1 MEYFVYGDYALDTEC
16 ELEVFKNETRA
27 IQFVKGYTKF
37 GDMGGYNRIEVIVFA
52 PSGECVTL
60 YRVDSEDV
68 SDELLY
74 DEA

>member
-1 MEYFVYGDYALDTEC
+1 MKYFVYGDYALDTEC

-60 YRVDSEDV
+60 YRIDADYVA
-68 SDELLY
+68 DELLY

>member
-1 MEYFVYGDYALDTEC
+1 MQYFVYGDYGYNTEC
-16 ELEVFKNETRA
+16 ELEVFKTETRA

-60 YRVDSEDV
+60 YRVDAEDV

>member
-1 MEYFVYGDYALDTEC
+1 MQYFVYGDYGYDTEC
-16 ELEVFKNETRA
+16 ELEVFKTETRA

-60 YRVDSEDV
+60 YSVDAEDV

>member
-1 MEYFVYGDYALDTEC
+1 MKYFVYGDYGYDTEC

-27 IQFVKGYTKF
+27 IQFVKGYTKH

-52 PSGECVTL
+52 PNSECVTL
-60 YRVDSEDV
+60 YRVDAEDV